1 MTVEFIL
8 LFIMLFVW
16 GWLLV
21 YVFIRHEKALEEYK
35 EVLLDL
41 QDKYVEMMDDRIFK
55 VVKSEKKRSEDYD

>member
-1 MTVEFIL
+1 MMTVEFIL
-8 LFIMLFVW
+8 LFFMLVVW

-41 QDKYVEMMDDRIFK
+41 QDKYVELLKER
-55 VVKSEKKRSEDYD
+55 

>member
-1 MTVEFIL
+1 MMTVEFIL

-21 YVFIRHEKALEEYK
+21 YVFIRHEKALENYK

-41 QDKYVEMMDDRIFK
+41 QDKYRVMMDDRIFK
-55 VVKSEKKRSEDYD
+55 VVTSEKENEE